1 MTSNVPVHKLMW
13 RWLQNYYRRKRKQPD
28 GVKIPAK
35 TGICPET
42 IIRQIIINSAGPWPR
57 PVIIAW

>member
-1 MTSNVPVHKLMW
+1 MW

-42 IIRQIIINSAGPWPR
+42 IIRQIIINSAGPWPW